1 MEAPSNYEYPTLK
14 RSEIIQ
20 ILTQFEIASISDH
33 DITHPKSAVVLDLYI
48 RILNHLGFLSE
59 ENDEQLDFDVL
70 EHLDDPSLH
79 AEPVR
84 VLKVYNKIKEVLHI
98 LQCPKKFHMGDLALP
113 EPPRTVFFLGALLNF
128 LMDKNRRMNS
138 ISEIVEEVGAL
149 EQKILDIEENKIMQL
164 NLAIEECK
172 EAREREMPLVQE
184 VDKNVKELQQTVAE
198 LNNKQM
204 SLRTNL
210 RKLKEKTLE
219 MDDKISAAQFSVVQ
233 NVQENANLRS
243 KIAQSPDKVQRAL
256 EEKKIAR
263 EEARNAERLAM
274 QTFHEKNT
282 LVNVFAKV
290 NKKMSKHCKQI
301 LAIEEQ
307 VNSAKS
313 VEKNLKALKAKLG
326 DEEVL
331 EKSLEAQLVERQS
344 KVEHIEGLKK
354 QLEKKYN
361 TVMEEGT
368 KYLSSKK
375 SEVESKRS
383 EIETRERNVGNVL
396 SKVDAVNSEI
406 TRVKESAAAKKD
418 ELDSTRREV
427 VEAFRKYCDKF
438 ARVAETVPKVGQKS
452 TIKGAGFD
460 NLVSI

>member
-1 MEAPSNYEYPTLK
+1 MAAAPSNYEYPTLR

-20 ILTQFEIASISDH
+20 ILAQFGIASISEN
-33 DITHPKSAVVLDLYI
+33 DITNPKSVVVLDIYT
-48 RILNHLGFLSE
+48 RTLNHLGFLLE
-59 ENDEQLDFDVL
+59 ENEEHLDFDVL
-70 EHLDDPSLH
+70 QHLDDPDLH
-79 AEPVR
+79 LGSVR
-84 VLKVYNKIKEVLHI
+84 VLKLFNKIKEVLLI
-98 LQCPKKFHMGDLALP
+98 LQCPKKFHLGDLALP
-113 EPPRTVFFLGALLNF
+113 EPSRTEYFLGAFLNF
-128 LMDKNRRMNS
+128 LVDRDVRMNS
-138 ISEIVEEVGAL
+138 ISEIVDEVSTL
-149 EQKILDIEENKIMQL
+149 EQKIVDIEENNIAQL
-164 NLAIEECK
+164 NLAIDECK
-172 EAREREMPLVQE
+172 QAREREMPLVQE
-184 VDKNVKELQQTVAE
+184 VDKNVRELRQTVSDM
-198 LNNKQM
+198 NNKQM

-210 RKLKEKTLE
+210 KKLKEKIVE
-219 MDDKISAAQFSVVQ
+219 MDDKISGAQFSLVQ
-233 NVQENANLRS
+233 SVQENANLRS

-274 QTFHEKNT
+274 HTFHEKNT
-282 LVNVFAKV
+282 LINVFSKV

-313 VEKNLKALKAKLG
+313 VEKNLKALKAKFG

-344 KVEHIEGLKK
+344 KAEHTEGLKK
-354 QLEKKYN
+354 QLEQNYN

-383 EIETRERNVGNVL
+383 EIETRERNIENVL
-396 SKVDAVNSEI
+396 SKVDDVKSEI
-406 TRVKESAAAKKD
+406 TSVKESAAAKVD
-418 ELDSTRREV
+418 ELDSCRSEV

-438 ARVAETVPKVGQKS
+438 ARVAESGRLS
-452 TIKGAGFD
+452 SIKGAGFD

>member
-1 MEAPSNYEYPTLK
+1 MAAPSNFEYPTLK
-14 RSEIIQ
+14 RSEIVQ
-20 ILTQFEIASISDH
+20 ILAQFEIASISDH
-33 DITHPKSAVVLDLYI
+33 DITNPKSAVVLDLYI
-48 RILNHLGFLSE
+48 RILNHLGFLD

-70 EHLDDPSLH
+70 EHLDDPNLH
-79 AEPVR
+79 AESVR
-84 VLKVYNKIKEVLHI
+84 VLKVYNKIKEVIHI
-98 LQCPKKFHMGDLALP
+98 LQCPKKFHLGDLVLP
-113 EPPRTVFFLGALLNF
+113 DPARTVFFLGALLNF
-128 LMDKNRRMNS
+128 LIDRDRRMNS
-138 ISEIVEEVGAL
+138 ISELVEEVSTL
-149 EQKILDIEENKIMQL
+149 EQKIVDIEENQIMQL

-172 EAREREMPLVQE
+172 EAREREIPLVQE
-184 VDKNVKELQQTVAE
+184 VDTKVKELQQTVAE
-198 LNNKQM
+198 LNKKQS
-204 SLRTNL
+204 SLRSDL
-210 RKLKEKTLE
+210 SKLKEKTKE
-219 MDDKISAAQFSVVQ
+219 IDKKISVAQFSVVQ

-282 LVNVFAKV
+282 LVNVFSKV
-290 NKKMSKHCKQI
+290 NKKVSKHCKQI

-326 DEEVL
+326 DEEVQEKTL
-331 EKSLEAQLVERQS
+331 ETQLVERQS

-361 TVMEEGT
+361 IVMEEGS
-368 KYLSSKK
+368 KLISNKK

-383 EIETRERNVGNVL
+383 EIETRERDVENVL
-396 SKVDAVNSEI
+396 SKVDAVNSKI
-406 TRVKESAAAKKD
+406 TSVKESSAVKKD

-427 VEAFRKYCDKF
+427 VEAFRKYCHKF
-438 ARVAETVPKVGQKS
+438 ARVAESAPKF
-452 TIKGAGFD
+452 AGFD